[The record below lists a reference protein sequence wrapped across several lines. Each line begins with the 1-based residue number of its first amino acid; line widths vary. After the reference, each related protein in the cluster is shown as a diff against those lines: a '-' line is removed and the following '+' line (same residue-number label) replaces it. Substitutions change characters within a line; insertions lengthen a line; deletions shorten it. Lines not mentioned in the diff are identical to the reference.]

1 MLTLPRA
8 QVPPERIRNFSII
21 AHIDHGKSTI
31 ADQLLIKTDT
41 VENRDMQVCAL
52 FACTEHTLRPH
63 NISLHVLPLHRQAR
77 QSGSVLK
84 PSALTPAL
92 TSPHVY
98 PAFLLDPANLW

>member
-1 MLTLPRA
+1 VISTLLCA

-52 FACTEHTLRPH
+52 QYHAWSRDGTASPGA
-63 NISLHVLPLHRQAR
+63 IHRRAGR
-77 QSGSVLK
+77 
-84 PSALTPAL
+84 
-92 TSPHVY
+92 
-98 PAFLLDPANLW
+98 